1 MPWAPLQAAW
11 SVVKW
16 LWNLAASVLRLIP
29 WWAWFWLFIATA
41 AWSVLYGNSRYAA
54 GQAER
59 QGLWDAATA
68 EQNQRIR
75 ELEAKVDTA
84 TAVVEV
90 RTVDKIKEIHVK
102 GDTIIRRIPQ
112 LIPAGACDL
121 PVGFRRV
128 HDDASGHEVSDSTAS
143 AD

>member
-1 MPWAPLQAAW
+1 MIWLQAAW
-11 SVVKW
+11 SVLKGI
-16 LWNLAASVLRLIP
+16 AKAIP
-29 WWAWFWLFIATA
+29 WWAWCAIAIA
-41 AWSVLYGNSRYAA
+41 VAFFMYGENRYSA

-68 EQNQRIR
+68 EQEQRIR
-75 ELEAKVDTA
+75 DLQAKVDTA
-84 TAVVEV
+84 TAQVEV
-90 RTVDKIKEIHVK
+90 RTIEKVKTIHEK

-121 PVGFRRV
+121 PVGFRV
-128 HDDASGHEVSDSTAS
+128 LHDDASGHEVPVTTAS